1 MRAIIKFKWA
11 IAASILALT
20 VILSLFSPNVTEL
33 ANQKGQAQLPADA
46 VSEKA
51 NAILK
56 QAGED
61 NNLISMVFTLDH
73 ALKKE
78 TEDQLRTMIDKVKKI
93 DGVEDVTSPLTAEKE
108 VKDQLISKD
117 KKTILVPVTITGSDK
132 KAEKIA
138 DDMYKIVPDDL
149 TAYITGASLINQDFA
164 HSSEEGLKKT
174 EVITVCLII
183 GLLLIVFRS
192 VVTPFIPIVV
202 VGFSYLI
209 SQSILGILVYNVDFP
224 ISTFTQTFLVAILFG
239 IGTDYCILLL
249 TRFREELANGHE
261 KKEAALI
268 AYRTGGKTLFISGFA
283 VLIGFSAL
291 GFAKFAIFQSAVGVA
306 VGVGILMII
315 LYTLLPLFMVT
326 LGEKLFWPSK
336 KVLSHS
342 DNKLW
347 AFLGRHSVVRPFL
360 FIVITVIITLPFIL
374 TYDDQISFD
383 STAEISSDYKSIK
396 ALEAIKD
403 GFGEGKAFPI
413 NVVVK
418 GDKELSTADTI
429 PYLGNVSK
437 AIEKV
442 DHVDSVMTI
451 TQPTGEKIKDLYID
465 KQLGLVSD
473 GLDKTGKG
481 IADVQSG
488 LTDIENGMNQMA
500 GQTGSASNSSSGGSL
515 GDAADGLD
523 KINQQLQ
530 LVSKQISQTGN
541 TAQTVQTVQTVQQLT
556 AISGQ
561 LGQIQTGLEQADQQ
575 LSGQQAQAGTLTE
588 SLKKL
593 AAGVKSANDGLT
605 KITDGITAS
614 SDMLEDMSKSSTV
627 RDTGIFIPDQVM
639 KDKDFKKSIDQYS
652 FADGKGV
659 QLSVVLDSNPY
670 SEQAIT
676 TMNQIK
682 KAVANEV
689 DGTPLEDAQIV
700 YGGVTSVNADLKE
713 LSTTDFSRT
722 MVIMII
728 GLFIVLTI
736 LFRSMIMPIYMIAS
750 LLLTYYTSISITELI
765 FVNGLGNAGV
775 SWTVPFFS
783 FVILIALGVDYS
795 IFLLDRFKE
804 EVHLGIEQGVI
815 RSMSKMGSVIITAA
829 IILAGTFAAMMPSGV
844 NTLMQVASVIIIG
857 LLLYGLVIL
866 PLFMPAIIVTF
877 GEGNWW
883 PFRRKKIKE

>member
-1 MRAIIKFKWA
+1 
-11 IAASILALT
+11 
-20 VILSLFSPNVTEL
+20 
-33 ANQKGQAQLPADA
+33 
-46 VSEKA
+46 
-51 NAILK
+51 
-56 QAGED
+56 
-61 NNLISMVFTLDH
+61 
-73 ALKKE
+73 
-78 TEDQLRTMIDKVKKI
+78 
-93 DGVEDVTSPLTAEKE
+93 
-108 VKDQLISKD
+108 
-117 KKTILVPVTITGSDK
+117 
-132 KAEKIA
+132 
-138 DDMYKIVPDDL
+138 
-149 TAYITGASLINQDFA
+149 
-164 HSSEEGLKKT
+164 
-174 EVITVCLII
+174 
-183 GLLLIVFRS
+183 
-192 VVTPFIPIVV
+192 
-202 VGFSYLI
+202 
-209 SQSILGILVYNVDFP
+209 
-224 ISTFTQTFLVAILFG
+224 
-239 IGTDYCILLL
+239 
-249 TRFREELANGHE
+249 ELANGYD
-261 KKEAALI
+261 KKEAVLI

-374 TYDDQISFD
+374 AYDDQISFD
-383 STAEISSDYKSIK
+383 STAEISSDYQSVK

-413 NVVVK
+413 NVIVK
-418 GDKELSTADTI
+418 GDKELTTADTI

-451 TQPTGEKIKDLYID
+451 TQPTGDTIKDLYID
-465 KQLGLVSD
+465 KQLNSVSD
-473 GLDKTGKG
+473 GLDKMAKG
-481 IADVQSG
+481 ITDVQSG
-488 LTDIENGMNQMA
+488 LTDIENGLNQMA
-500 GQTGSASNSSSGGSL
+500 GQTGSASDSSSGGSL
-515 GDAADGLD
+515 GDAADGLG

-541 TAQTVQTVQTVQQLT
+541 TAQTVQQLT

-588 SLKKL
+588 TLKKL
-593 AAGVKSANDGLT
+593 AGGVKSANDGLM
-605 KITDGITAS
+605 KISDGTSAS
-614 SDMLEDMSKSSTV
+614 SDMLENMGKSSSV

-639 KDKDFKKSIDQYS
+639 KDKGFKKSIDQYS

-659 QLSVVLDSNPY
+659 KLSVVLDSNPY

-676 TMNQIK
+676 TINQIK

-713 LSTTDFSRT
+713 LSTADFSRT

-775 SWTVPFFS
+775 SWAVPFFS

-815 RSMSKMGSVIITAA
+815 KSMSKMGSVIITAA

>member
-61 NNLISMVFTLDH
+61 NNSISMVFTLDH

-78 TEDQLRTMIDKVKKI
+78 TEDQLRTMIDKIKKI

-249 TRFREELANGHE
+249 TRFREELANGHD

-383 STAEISSDYKSIK
+383 LTAEISSDYKSIK

-418 GDKELSTADTI
+418 GDKELTTADTI

-541 TAQTVQTVQTVQQLT
+541 TAQTVQQLT

-775 SWTVPFFS
+775 SWAVPFFS

-883 PFRRKKIKE
+883 PFGRKKIKE

>member
-11 IAASILALT
+11 IAAVILALT
-20 VILSLFSPNVTEL
+20 VALSLFSPNLTEL

-46 VSEKA
+46 VSERA

-61 NNLISMVFTLDH
+61 NNSISVVFTLDH

-78 TEDQLRTMIDKVKKI
+78 TEDQLRTMVDKIKKI
-93 DGVEDVTSPLTAEKE
+93 DGVEEVTSPLTAEKE

-117 KKTILVPVTITGSDK
+117 KKTVLIPVTITGSDK

-138 DDMYKIVPDDL
+138 DDIYKIVPDDL

-192 VVTPFIPIVV
+192 VVTPFIPIVI

-249 TRFREELANGHE
+249 TRFREELANGHD

-396 ALEAIKD
+396 ALKAIKD

-418 GDKELSTADTI
+418 GDKDLTTADTI
-429 PYLGNVSK
+429 PYLGNISK

-465 KQLGLVSD
+465 KQLGSVSD
-473 GLDKTGKG
+473 GLDKTVKG

-488 LTDIENGMNQMA
+488 LTDIENGLNQMA

-515 GDAADGLD
+515 GDAADGLG

-530 LVSKQISQTGN
+530 LVGKQISQTGN
-541 TAQTVQTVQTVQQLT
+541 TAQTVQQLT

-561 LGQIQTGLEQADQQ
+561 LGQIQIGLEQANQQ
-575 LSGQQAQAGTLTE
+575 LSGQQAQAGTLVE

-593 AAGVKSANDGLT
+593 AEGVKSANDGLT

-614 SDMLEDMSKSSTV
+614 SDMLEDMSKSSAV

-659 QLSVVLDSNPY
+659 QLSVILDSNPY

-676 TMNQIK
+676 TINQIK

-689 DGTPLEDAQIV
+689 DGTSLEDAQIV
-700 YGGVTSVNADLKE
+700 YGGVTSMNADLKE

-775 SWTVPFFS
+775 SWAVPFFS

-804 EVHLGIEQGVI
+804 EVHMGIEQGVI

-866 PLFMPAIIVTF
+866 PLFIPAIIATF

-883 PFRRKKIKE
+883 PFGRKKTKE

>member
-11 IAASILALT
+11 IAAVILALT
-20 VILSLFSPNVTEL
+20 VALSLFSPNLTEL

-46 VSEKA
+46 VSERA

-61 NNLISMVFTLDH
+61 NNSISVVFTLGH

-78 TEDQLRTMIDKVKKI
+78 TEDQLRTMVDKIKKI
-93 DGVEDVTSPLTAEKE
+93 DGVEEVTSPLTAEKE

-117 KKTILVPVTITGSDK
+117 KKTVLIPVTITGSDK

-138 DDMYKIVPDDL
+138 DDIYKIVPDDL

-192 VVTPFIPIVV
+192 VVTPFIPIVI

-249 TRFREELANGHE
+249 TRFREELANGHD

-360 FIVITVIITLPFIL
+360 FIVITIVITLPFIL

-396 ALEAIKD
+396 ALKAIKD

-418 GDKELSTADTI
+418 GDKDLTTADTI
-429 PYLGNVSK
+429 PYLGNISK

-465 KQLGLVSD
+465 KQLGSVSD
-473 GLDKTGKG
+473 GLDKTVKG

-488 LTDIENGMNQMA
+488 LTDIENGLNQMA

-515 GDAADGLD
+515 GDAADGLG

-530 LVSKQISQTGN
+530 LVGKQISQTGN
-541 TAQTVQTVQTVQQLT
+541 TAQTVQQLT

-561 LGQIQTGLEQADQQ
+561 LGQIQIGLEQANQQ
-575 LSGQQAQAGTLTE
+575 LSGQQAQAGTLVE

-593 AAGVKSANDGLT
+593 AEGVKSANDGLT

-614 SDMLEDMSKSSTV
+614 SDMLEDMSKSSAV

-676 TMNQIK
+676 TINQIK

-689 DGTPLEDAQIV
+689 DGTSLEDVQIV
-700 YGGVTSVNADLKE
+700 YGGVTSMNADLKE

-775 SWTVPFFS
+775 SWAVPFFS

-804 EVHLGIEQGVI
+804 EVHMGIEQGVI

-866 PLFMPAIIVTF
+866 PLFIPAIIATF

-883 PFRRKKIKE
+883 PFGRKKTKE

>member
-11 IAASILALT
+11 IAAFILALT

-61 NNLISMVFTLDH
+61 NNSISMVFTLDH

-78 TEDQLRTMIDKVKKI
+78 TEDQLRTMIDKIKKI

-117 KKTILVPVTITGSDK
+117 KKTILIPVTITGSDK

-149 TAYITGASLINQDFA
+149 TAYMTGASLINQDFA

-209 SQSILGILVYNVDFP
+209 SQSILGILVYNLDFP

-249 TRFREELANGHE
+249 TRFREELANGHD
-261 KKEAALI
+261 KKEAVLI

-383 STAEISSDYKSIK
+383 STAEISSDYKSII

-418 GDKELSTADTI
+418 GDKELTTADTI

-541 TAQTVQTVQTVQQLT
+541 TAQTVQQLT

-561 LGQIQTGLEQADQQ
+561 LGQIQIGLEQADQQ
-575 LSGQQAQAGTLTE
+575 LSGQKAQAGTLTE

-775 SWTVPFFS
+775 SWAVPFFS

-883 PFRRKKIKE
+883 PFGRKKTKE

>member
-11 IAASILALT
+11 IAAVILALT
-20 VILSLFSPNVTEL
+20 VALSLFSPNLTEL

-46 VSEKA
+46 VSERA

-61 NNLISMVFTLDH
+61 NNSISVVFTLDH

-78 TEDQLRTMIDKVKKI
+78 TEDQLRTMVDKIKKI
-93 DGVEDVTSPLTAEKE
+93 DGVEEVTSPLTAEKE

-117 KKTILVPVTITGSDK
+117 KKTVLIPVTITGSDK

-138 DDMYKIVPDDL
+138 DDIYKIVPDDL

-192 VVTPFIPIVV
+192 VVTPFIPIVI

-249 TRFREELANGHE
+249 TRFREELANGHD

-396 ALEAIKD
+396 ALKAIKD

-418 GDKELSTADTI
+418 GDKDLTTADTI
-429 PYLGNVSK
+429 PYLGNISK

-465 KQLGLVSD
+465 KQLGSVSD
-473 GLDKTGKG
+473 GLDKTVKG

-488 LTDIENGMNQMA
+488 LTDIENGLNQMA
-500 GQTGSASNSSSGGSL
+500 GQTSSASNSSSGGSL
-515 GDAADGLD
+515 GDAADGLG

-541 TAQTVQTVQTVQQLT
+541 TAQTVQQLT

-561 LGQIQTGLEQADQQ
+561 LGQIQIGLEQANQQ
-575 LSGQQAQAGTLTE
+575 LSGQQAQVGTLAE

-593 AAGVKSANDGLT
+593 AEGVKSANDGLT
-605 KITDGITAS
+605 KITDGITVS

-676 TMNQIK
+676 TINQIK
-682 KAVANEV
+682 KAAANEV

-700 YGGVTSVNADLKE
+700 YGGVTSMNADLKE

-775 SWTVPFFS
+775 SWAVPFFS

-804 EVHLGIEQGVI
+804 EVHMGIEQGVI

-866 PLFMPAIIVTF
+866 PLFIPAIIATF

-883 PFRRKKIKE
+883 PFGRKKTKE

>member
-11 IAASILALT
+11 IAAVILALT
-20 VILSLFSPNVTEL
+20 VVLGLFSPNLTEL

-46 VSEKA
+46 VSERA

-61 NNLISMVFTLDH
+61 NNSISIVFTLDH

-93 DGVEDVTSPLTAEKE
+93 DGVEEITSPLTADKE

-117 KKTILVPVTITGSDK
+117 KKTVLIPVTITGSDK

-138 DDMYKIVPDDL
+138 DDIYKIVPNDL

-249 TRFREELANGHE
+249 TRFREELANGHD

-383 STAEISSDYKSIK
+383 STAEISSDYKSVK

-418 GDKELSTADTI
+418 GDKDLTTADTI
-429 PYLGNVSK
+429 PYLGNISK

-442 DHVDSVMTI
+442 EHVDSVMTI

-465 KQLGLVSD
+465 KQLGSVSD
-473 GLDKTGKG
+473 GLDKTVKG

-488 LTDIENGMNQMA
+488 LTDIENGLNQMT
-500 GQTGSASNSSSGGSL
+500 GQTVSASNSSAGGSL
-515 GDAADGLD
+515 GDAADGLG

-530 LVSKQISQTGN
+530 LVSKQISQSGN
-541 TAQTVQTVQTVQQLT
+541 TAQTVQQLT

-561 LGQIQTGLEQADQQ
+561 LGQIQSGLEQANQQ

-593 AAGVKSANDGLT
+593 AGGVKSANDGLT
-605 KITDGITAS
+605 KISDGITAS

-652 FADGKGV
+652 FEDGKGV

-670 SEQAIT
+670 SEQAIRT
-676 TMNQIK
+676 INQIK

-765 FVNGLGNAGV
+765 FVNGLGNTGV
-775 SWTVPFFS
+775 SWAVPFFS

-804 EVHLGIEQGVI
+804 EVHLGIAQGVV

-866 PLFMPAIIVTF
+866 PLFIPAIIMTF

-883 PFRRKKIKE
+883 PFGRKKIKE

>member
-11 IAASILALT
+11 IAAVILALT
-20 VILSLFSPNVTEL
+20 VVLSLFYPNLKEL

-46 VSEKA
+46 VSERA

-61 NNLISMVFTLDH
+61 NNSISIVFTLDH

-78 TEDQLRTMIDKVKKI
+78 TEDQLRKMIDKVKKI
-93 DGVEDVTSPLTAEKE
+93 DGVEEVTSPLTAEKE

-117 KKTILVPVTITGSDK
+117 KKTLLIPVTITGSDK

-138 DDMYKIVPDDL
+138 DDIYKIVPDDL

-249 TRFREELANGHE
+249 TRFREELANGHD

-306 VGVGILMII
+306 VGVGILMVI

-383 STAEISSDYKSIK
+383 STAEISSDYKSVK

-418 GDKELSTADTI
+418 GDKDLTTADTI
-429 PYLGNVSK
+429 PYLGNISK

-442 DHVDSVMTI
+442 EHVDSVMTI

-465 KQLGLVSD
+465 KQLGSVSD
-473 GLDKTGKG
+473 GLDKTVKG

-488 LTDIENGMNQMA
+488 LTDIENGLNQMA
-500 GQTGSASNSSSGGSL
+500 GQTGSASNSRSGGSL
-515 GDAADGLD
+515 GDAADGLG

-541 TAQTVQTVQTVQQLT
+541 TAQTVQQLT

-561 LGQIQTGLEQADQQ
+561 LGQIQTGLEQANQQ

-588 SLKKL
+588 SLQQL
-593 AAGVKSANDGLT
+593 AGGVKSANDGLT
-605 KITDGITAS
+605 KISDGITAS

-676 TMNQIK
+676 TINQIK

-700 YGGVTSVNADLKE
+700 YSGVTSVNADLKE

-775 SWTVPFFS
+775 SWAVPFFS

-804 EVHLGIEQGVI
+804 EVHLGIAQGVV

-866 PLFMPAIIVTF
+866 PLFIPAIIMTF

-883 PFRRKKIKE
+883 PFGRKKIKE

>member
-61 NNLISMVFTLDH
+61 NNSISMVFTLDH

-78 TEDQLRTMIDKVKKI
+78 TEDQLRTMIDKIKKI

-138 DDMYKIVPDDL
+138 DDMYKIVPDNL

-418 GDKELSTADTI
+418 GDKELTTADTI

-515 GDAADGLD
+515 GDAADGLG

-530 LVSKQISQTGN
+530 LVSKQITQTGN
-541 TAQTVQTVQTVQQLT
+541 TAQTVQQLT

-593 AAGVKSANDGLT
+593 AEGVKSANDGLT
-605 KITDGITAS
+605 KISDGMSAS
-614 SDMLEDMSKSSTV
+614 SDMLENMSKSSSV

-639 KDKDFKKSIDQYS
+639 KDKGFKKSIDQYS

-659 QLSVVLDSNPY
+659 KLSVVLDSNPY

-676 TMNQIK
+676 TINQIK

-775 SWTVPFFS
+775 SWAVPFFS

-883 PFRRKKIKE
+883 PFGRKKIKE

>member
-11 IAASILALT
+11 IAAVILALT
-20 VILSLFSPNVTEL
+20 VVLSLFSPNLTEL

-46 VSEKA
+46 VSERA

-61 NNLISMVFTLDH
+61 NNSISVVFTLDH

-78 TEDQLRTMIDKVKKI
+78 TEDQLRTMVDKIKKI
-93 DGVEDVTSPLTAEKE
+93 DGVEEVTSPLTAEKE

-117 KKTILVPVTITGSDK
+117 KKTVLIPVTITGSDK

-138 DDMYKIVPDDL
+138 DDIYKIVPDDL

-192 VVTPFIPIVV
+192 VVTPFIPIVI

-249 TRFREELANGHE
+249 TRFREELANGHD

-396 ALEAIKD
+396 ALKAIKD

-418 GDKELSTADTI
+418 GDKDLTTADTI
-429 PYLGNVSK
+429 PYLGNISK

-465 KQLGLVSD
+465 KQLGSVSD
-473 GLDKTGKG
+473 GLDKTVKG

-488 LTDIENGMNQMA
+488 LTDIENGLNQMA

-515 GDAADGLD
+515 GDAADGLG

-530 LVSKQISQTGN
+530 LVGKQISQTGN
-541 TAQTVQTVQTVQQLT
+541 TAQTVQQLT

-561 LGQIQTGLEQADQQ
+561 LGQIQIGLEQANQQ
-575 LSGQQAQAGTLTE
+575 LSGQQAQAGTLAE

-593 AAGVKSANDGLT
+593 AEGVKSANDGLT

-614 SDMLEDMSKSSTV
+614 SDMLEDMSKSSAV

-676 TMNQIK
+676 TINQIK

-700 YGGVTSVNADLKE
+700 YGGVTSMNADLKE

-775 SWTVPFFS
+775 SWAVPFFS

-804 EVHLGIEQGVI
+804 EVHMGIEQGVI

-866 PLFMPAIIVTF
+866 PLFIPAIIATF

-883 PFRRKKIKE
+883 PFGRKKTKE

>member
-11 IAASILALT
+11 IAAVILALT
-20 VILSLFSPNVTEL
+20 VVLSLFSPNLTEL

-46 VSEKA
+46 VSERA

-61 NNLISMVFTLDH
+61 NNSLSIVFTLDH

-93 DGVEDVTSPLTAEKE
+93 DGVEEVTSPLTAEKE

-117 KKTILVPVTITGSDK
+117 KKTFLIPVTITGSDK

-138 DDMYKIVPDDL
+138 NDIYKIVPKNL

-192 VVTPFIPIVV
+192 IVTPFIPIVV

-249 TRFREELANGHE
+249 TRFREELANGHD

-283 VLIGFSAL
+283 VLVGFSAL

-360 FIVITVIITLPFIL
+360 FIAITVMISLPFIL

-383 STAEISSDYKSIK
+383 STAEISSDYKSVK

-418 GDKELSTADTI
+418 GDKDLTTADTI
-429 PYLGNVSK
+429 PYLGNISK

-442 DHVDSVMTI
+442 EHVDSVLTI

-465 KQLGLVSD
+465 KQLGSVSD
-473 GLDKTGKG
+473 GLDKTVKG

-488 LTDIENGMNQMA
+488 LTDIENGLNQMA
-500 GQTGSASNSSSGGSL
+500 GQTGSDSNSSSGGSL
-515 GDAADGLD
+515 GDAADGLG

-541 TAQTVQTVQTVQQLT
+541 TAQTVQQLT

-561 LGQIQTGLEQADQQ
+561 LGQIQTGLEQANQQ

-593 AAGVKSANDGLT
+593 AGGVKSANDGLT
-605 KITDGITAS
+605 KISDGMTAT
-614 SDMLEDMSKSSTV
+614 SDMLEDMSQSSTV

-652 FADGKGV
+652 FEDGKGV

-676 TMNQIK
+676 TINQIK

-689 DGTPLEDAQIV
+689 DGTPLEDAQVV

-775 SWTVPFFS
+775 SWAVPFFS

-804 EVHLGIEQGVI
+804 EVHLGIHQGVI

-866 PLFMPAIIVTF
+866 PLLMPAIIVTF

-883 PFRRKKIKE
+883 PFGRKKNIE

>member
-11 IAASILALT
+11 IAAVILALT
-20 VILSLFSPNVTEL
+20 VVLGLFSPNLTEL

-46 VSEKA
+46 VSERA

-61 NNLISMVFTLDH
+61 NNSISIVFTLDH

-93 DGVEDVTSPLTAEKE
+93 DGVEEVTSPLTAEKE

-117 KKTILVPVTITGSDK
+117 KKTLLIPVTITGSDK

-138 DDMYKIVPDDL
+138 DDIYKIVPNDL

-249 TRFREELANGHE
+249 TRFREELANGHD

-383 STAEISSDYKSIK
+383 STAEISSDYKSVK

-418 GDKELSTADTI
+418 GDKDLTTADTI
-429 PYLGNVSK
+429 PYLGNISK

-442 DHVDSVMTI
+442 EHVDSVMTI

-465 KQLGLVSD
+465 KQLGSVSD
-473 GLDKTGKG
+473 GLDKTVKG

-488 LTDIENGMNQMA
+488 LTDIENGLNQMA
-500 GQTGSASNSSSGGSL
+500 GQTVSTSNSSSGGSL
-515 GDAADGLD
+515 GDAADGLG

-530 LVSKQISQTGN
+530 LVSKQISQSGN
-541 TAQTVQTVQTVQQLT
+541 TAQTVQQLT

-561 LGQIQTGLEQADQQ
+561 LGQIQSGLEQANQQ

-593 AAGVKSANDGLT
+593 AGGVKSANDGLT
-605 KITDGITAS
+605 KISDGITAS

-639 KDKDFKKSIDQYS
+639 KNKDFKKSIDQYS
-652 FADGKGV
+652 FEDGKGV

-676 TMNQIK
+676 TINQIK

-728 GLFIVLTI
+728 GLFIVLKI

-775 SWTVPFFS
+775 SWAVPFFS

-804 EVHLGIEQGVI
+804 EVHLGIAQGVV

-866 PLFMPAIIVTF
+866 PLFIPAIIMTF

-883 PFRRKKIKE
+883 PFGRKKIKE

>member
-11 IAASILALT
+11 IAAIVLALT
-20 VILSLFSPNVTEL
+20 VILSLFSPNLTEL

-46 VSEKA
+46 VSERA

-61 NNLISMVFTLDH
+61 NNSISVVFTLDN
-73 ALKKE
+73 AIKKE
-78 TEDQLRTMIDKVKKI
+78 TENQLRIMIDKIKKI
-93 DGVEDVTSPLTAEKE
+93 DGVEEVTSPLSAEKE
-108 VKDQLISKD
+108 VKDQFMSKD
-117 KKTILVPVTITGSDK
+117 KKTVLMPITITGSDK

-138 DDMYKIVPDDL
+138 DEIYQIVPDDL

-249 TRFREELANGHE
+249 TRFREELANGHD

-347 AFLGRHSVVRPFL
+347 AFLGRHSVARPFL

-418 GDKELSTADTI
+418 GDKDLTTADTI
-429 PYLGNVSK
+429 PYLGNISK

-465 KQLGLVSD
+465 NQVGSVSD
-473 GLDKTGKG
+473 GLDKTVKG

-488 LTDIENGMNQMA
+488 LTDIENGLNQMA
-500 GQTGSASNSSSGGSL
+500 GQTGSASNGGSGGSL
-515 GDAADGLD
+515 GDAAEGLG

-541 TAQTVQTVQTVQQLT
+541 TAQTVQQLT

-561 LGQIQTGLEQADQQ
+561 LGQIQTGLEQANQQ

-593 AAGVKSANDGLT
+593 SEGVRSANQGLT
-605 KITDGITAS
+605 KVSDGITAS
-614 SDMLEDMSKSSTV
+614 SDMLEDMSKSPTV
-627 RDTGIFIPDQVM
+627 RDTGIFIPGQVM

-670 SEQAIT
+670 SEQAIAT
-676 TMNQIK
+676 INQIK

-700 YGGVTSVNADLKE
+700 YGGVTSMNADLKE

-775 SWTVPFFS
+775 SWAVPFFS

-804 EVHLGIEQGVI
+804 EVHLGIEQGVV

-866 PLFMPAIIVTF
+866 PLFIPAIIATF

-883 PFRRKKIKE
+883 PFGRKKGKE

>member
-11 IAASILALT
+11 IAAVILALT
-20 VILSLFSPNVTEL
+20 VVLSLFSPNLTEL

-46 VSEKA
+46 VSERA

-61 NNLISMVFTLDH
+61 NNSISVVFTLGH

-78 TEDQLRTMIDKVKKI
+78 TEDQLRTMVDKIKKI
-93 DGVEDVTSPLTAEKE
+93 DGVEEVTSPLTAEKE

-117 KKTILVPVTITGSDK
+117 KKTVLIPVTITGSDK

-138 DDMYKIVPDDL
+138 DDIYKIVPDDL

-192 VVTPFIPIVV
+192 VVTPFIPIVI

-249 TRFREELANGHE
+249 TRFREELANGHD

-360 FIVITVIITLPFIL
+360 FIVITIIITLPFIL

-396 ALEAIKD
+396 ALKAIKD

-418 GDKELSTADTI
+418 GDKDLTTADTI
-429 PYLGNVSK
+429 PYLGNISK

-465 KQLGLVSD
+465 KQLGSVSD
-473 GLDKTGKG
+473 GLDKTVKG

-488 LTDIENGMNQMA
+488 LTDIENGLNQMA

-515 GDAADGLD
+515 GDAADGLG

-530 LVSKQISQTGN
+530 LVGKQISQTGN
-541 TAQTVQTVQTVQQLT
+541 TAQTVQQLT

-561 LGQIQTGLEQADQQ
+561 LGQIQIGLEQANQQ
-575 LSGQQAQAGTLTE
+575 LSGQQAQAGTLAE

-593 AAGVKSANDGLT
+593 AEGVKSANDGLT

-614 SDMLEDMSKSSTV
+614 SDMLEDMSKSSAV

-676 TMNQIK
+676 TINQIK

-700 YGGVTSVNADLKE
+700 YGGVTSMNADLKE

-775 SWTVPFFS
+775 SWAVPFFS

-804 EVHLGIEQGVI
+804 EVHMGIEQGVI

-866 PLFMPAIIVTF
+866 PLFIPAIIATF

-883 PFRRKKIKE
+883 PFGRKKTKE

>member
-11 IAASILALT
+11 IAAVILALT
-20 VILSLFSPNVTEL
+20 VVLSLFSPNLTEL

-46 VSEKA
+46 VSERA

-61 NNLISMVFTLDH
+61 SNSISVVFTLDH
-73 ALKKE
+73 ALKKD
-78 TEDQLRTMIDKVKKI
+78 TEDQLRTMIDKIKKI
-93 DGVEDVTSPLTAEKE
+93 DGVEEVTSPLTADKE

-117 KKTILVPVTITGSDK
+117 KKTVLIPVTITGSDK

-138 DDMYKIVPDDL
+138 DDIYKIVPDDL

-209 SQSILGILVYNVDFP
+209 SQSILGILVHNVDFP

-249 TRFREELANGHE
+249 TRFREELANGHD

-383 STAEISSDYKSIK
+383 STAEISSDYKSVK

-418 GDKELSTADTI
+418 GDKDLTTADTI
-429 PYLGNVSK
+429 PYLGNISK
-437 AIEKV
+437 AIKKV

-465 KQLGLVSD
+465 KQLGSVSD
-473 GLDKTGKG
+473 GLDKTAKG

-488 LTDIENGMNQMA
+488 LTDIENGLNQMA

-515 GDAADGLD
+515 GDAAEGLG

-530 LVSKQISQTGN
+530 LVSKQMSQTGN
-541 TAQTVQTVQTVQQLT
+541 TAQTVQQLT

-561 LGQIQTGLEQADQQ
+561 LGQIQTGLEQANQQ
-575 LSGQQAQAGTLTE
+575 LTGQQAQAGTLTE

-593 AAGVKSANDGLT
+593 ADGVKSANDGLT
-605 KITDGITAS
+605 KISDGISAS

-659 QLSVVLDSNPY
+659 ELSVVLDSNPY

-676 TMNQIK
+676 TINQIK

-689 DGTPLEDAQIV
+689 EGTPLEDSQIV
-700 YGGVTSVNADLKE
+700 YGGVTSMNADLKE

-736 LFRSMIMPIYMIAS
+736 LFRSMIMPVYMIAS
-750 LLLTYYTSISITELI
+750 LLLTYYTSLSITELI
-765 FVNGLGNAGV
+765 FVNGLGNAGI
-775 SWTVPFFS
+775 SWAVPFFS

-804 EVHLGIEQGVI
+804 EVHMGIEQGVV

-866 PLFMPAIIVTF
+866 PLFIPAIIVTF

-883 PFRRKKIKE
+883 PFGRKKIKE

>member
-11 IAASILALT
+11 IAAIVLALT
-20 VILSLFSPNVTEL
+20 VVLSLFSPNLTEL

-46 VSEKA
+46 VSERA

-61 NNLISMVFTLDH
+61 NNSISLVFTLDN
-73 ALKKE
+73 AIKKE
-78 TEDQLRTMIDKVKKI
+78 TENQLRIMIDKIKKI
-93 DGVEDVTSPLTAEKE
+93 DGVEEVTSPLSAEKE
-108 VKDQLISKD
+108 VKDQLMSKD
-117 KKTILVPVTITGSDK
+117 KKTVLMPVTITGSDK

-138 DDMYKIVPDDL
+138 DEIYQIVPDDL

-249 TRFREELANGHE
+249 TRFREELANGHD

-347 AFLGRHSVVRPFL
+347 AFLGRHSVARPFL
-360 FIVITVIITLPFIL
+360 FIVITVVITLPFIL

-383 STAEISSDYKSIK
+383 STAEISNDYKSIK

-418 GDKELSTADTI
+418 GDKDLTTADTI
-429 PYLGNVSK
+429 PYLGNISK

-465 KQLGLVSD
+465 NQLGSVSD
-473 GLDKTGKG
+473 GLNKTVKG

-488 LTDIENGMNQMA
+488 LTDIENGLNQMA
-500 GQTGSASNSSSGGSL
+500 GQTGSASNGGSGGSL
-515 GDAADGLD
+515 GDAADGLG

-541 TAQTVQTVQTVQQLT
+541 TAQTVQQLT

-561 LGQIQTGLEQADQQ
+561 LGQIQTGLEQANQQ

-593 AAGVKSANDGLT
+593 SEGVRSANQGL
-605 KITDGITAS
+605 KKVSDGITAS
-614 SDMLEDMSKSSTV
+614 SDMLEDMSKSPTV

-676 TMNQIK
+676 TINQIK

-700 YGGVTSVNADLKE
+700 YGGVTSMNADLKE

-765 FVNGLGNAGV
+765 FVNCLGNAGV
-775 SWTVPFFS
+775 SWAVPFFS

-804 EVHLGIEQGVI
+804 EVHLGIEQGVV

-866 PLFMPAIIVTF
+866 PLFIPAIIATF

-883 PFRRKKIKE
+883 PFGRKKGKE

>member
-11 IAASILALT
+11 IATVILALT
-20 VILSLFSPNVTEL
+20 VVLSLFSPNLTEL

-46 VSEKA
+46 VSERA

-61 NNLISMVFTLDH
+61 NNSISVVFTLDH

-78 TEDQLRTMIDKVKKI
+78 TEDQLRTMVDKIKKI
-93 DGVEDVTSPLTAEKE
+93 DGVEEVTSPLTAEKE

-117 KKTILVPVTITGSDK
+117 KKTVLIPVTITGSDK

-138 DDMYKIVPDDL
+138 DDIYKIVPDDL

-192 VVTPFIPIVV
+192 VVTPFIPIVI

-249 TRFREELANGHE
+249 TRFREELANGHD

-396 ALEAIKD
+396 ALKAIKD

-418 GDKELSTADTI
+418 GDKDLTTADTI
-429 PYLGNVSK
+429 PYLGNISK

-465 KQLGLVSD
+465 KQLGSVSD
-473 GLDKTGKG
+473 GLDKTVKG

-488 LTDIENGMNQMA
+488 LTDIENGLNQMA

-515 GDAADGLD
+515 GDAADGLG

-530 LVSKQISQTGN
+530 LVGKQISQTGN
-541 TAQTVQTVQTVQQLT
+541 TAQTVQQLT

-561 LGQIQTGLEQADQQ
+561 LGQIQIGLEQANQQ
-575 LSGQQAQAGTLTE
+575 LSGQQAQAGTLAE

-593 AAGVKSANDGLT
+593 AEGVKSANDGLT

-614 SDMLEDMSKSSTV
+614 SDMLEDMSKSSAV

-676 TMNQIK
+676 TINQIK

-689 DGTPLEDAQIV
+689 DGTSLEDAQIV
-700 YGGVTSVNADLKE
+700 YGGVTSMNADLKE

-775 SWTVPFFS
+775 SWAVPFFS

-804 EVHLGIEQGVI
+804 EVHMGIEQGVI

-866 PLFMPAIIVTF
+866 PLFIPAIIATF

-883 PFRRKKIKE
+883 PFGRKKTKE

>member
-11 IAASILALT
+11 IAAIILALT
-20 VILSLFSPNVTEL
+20 VVLSLFSPNLTEL

-46 VSEKA
+46 VSERA

-61 NNLISMVFTLDH
+61 NNSISVVFTLER

-78 TEDQLRTMIDKVKKI
+78 TEDQLRTMVDKIKKI
-93 DGVEDVTSPLTAEKE
+93 DGVEEVTSPLTAEKE

-117 KKTILVPVTITGSDK
+117 KKTVLIPVTITGSDK

-138 DDMYKIVPDDL
+138 DDIYKIVPDDL

-192 VVTPFIPIVV
+192 VVTPFIPIMI

-249 TRFREELANGHE
+249 TRFREELANGHD

-383 STAEISSDYKSIK
+383 STAEISSDYQSIK

-418 GDKELSTADTI
+418 GDKDLTTADTI
-429 PYLGNVSK
+429 PYLGNISK

-465 KQLGLVSD
+465 KQLGSVSD
-473 GLDKTGKG
+473 GLDKTVKG

-488 LTDIENGMNQMA
+488 LTDIENGLNQMA

-515 GDAADGLD
+515 GDAADGLG

-541 TAQTVQTVQTVQQLT
+541 TAQTVQQLT

-561 LGQIQTGLEQADQQ
+561 LGQIQIGLEQANQQ
-575 LSGQQAQAGTLTE
+575 LLGQQAQAGTLAE

-593 AAGVKSANDGLT
+593 AEGVKSANDGLT

-614 SDMLEDMSKSSTV
+614 SDMLEDMSKSSAV

-676 TMNQIK
+676 TINQIK
-682 KAVANEV
+682 KAAANEV

-700 YGGVTSVNADLKE
+700 YGGVTSMNADLKE

-775 SWTVPFFS
+775 SWAVPFFS

-804 EVHLGIEQGVI
+804 EVHMGIEQGVI

-866 PLFMPAIIVTF
+866 PLFIPAVIATF

-883 PFRRKKIKE
+883 PFGRKKTKE

>member
-11 IAASILALT
+11 IAAVILVLT
-20 VILSLFSPNVTEL
+20 VVLSLFSPNLTEL

-46 VSEKA
+46 VSERA

-61 NNLISMVFTLDH
+61 NNSISIVFTLDH
-73 ALKKE
+73 ALKEE

-93 DGVEDVTSPLTAEKE
+93 DGVEEVTSPLTAEKE

-117 KKTILVPVTITGSDK
+117 KKTVLIPVTITGSDK

-138 DDMYKIVPDDL
+138 DDIYTIVPDDV

-249 TRFREELANGHE
+249 TRFREELANGHD

-347 AFLGRHSVVRPFL
+347 AFLGRYSVVRPFL

-383 STAEISSDYKSIK
+383 STAEISSDYKSVK

-418 GDKELSTADTI
+418 GDKDLTTADTI
-429 PYLGNVSK
+429 PYLGNISK

-442 DHVDSVMTI
+442 EHVDSVMTI

-465 KQLGLVSD
+465 KQLGTVSD
-473 GLDKTGKG
+473 GLDKTVKG
-481 IADVQSG
+481 ITDVQSG
-488 LTDIENGMNQMA
+488 LTDIENGLNQMA
-500 GQTGSASNSSSGGSL
+500 GQTGSASNSRSGGSL
-515 GDAADGLD
+515 GDAADGLG

-541 TAQTVQTVQTVQQLT
+541 TAQTVQQLT

-561 LGQIQTGLEQADQQ
+561 LGQIQTGLEQANQQ
-575 LSGQQAQAGTLTE
+575 LSGQQAEAGTLTE

-593 AAGVKSANDGLT
+593 AGGVKSANDGLT
-605 KITDGITAS
+605 KISDGITAS

-627 RDTGIFIPDQVM
+627 RNTGIFIPDQVM

-670 SEQAIT
+670 SEQAIAT
-676 TMNQIK
+676 INQIK

-775 SWTVPFFS
+775 SWAVPFFS

-804 EVHLGIEQGVI
+804 EVHLGIAQGVV

-866 PLFMPAIIVTF
+866 PLFIPAIIMTF

-883 PFRRKKIKE
+883 PFGRKKIIE

>member
-11 IAASILALT
+11 IAAVILALT
-20 VILSLFSPNVTEL
+20 VVLSLFSPNLTEL
-33 ANQKGQAQLPADA
+33 ANQKGQAQLPDDA
-46 VSEKA
+46 VSERA
-51 NAILK
+51 NTILK

-61 NNLISMVFTLDH
+61 NNSISVVFTLDH

-78 TEDQLRTMIDKVKKI
+78 TEDQLRTMVDKIKKI
-93 DGVEDVTSPLTAEKE
+93 NGVEEVTSPLTAEKE

-117 KKTILVPVTITGSDK
+117 KKTVLIPVTITGSDK

-138 DDMYKIVPDDL
+138 DDIYKIVPDDL

-192 VVTPFIPIVV
+192 VVTPFIPIVI

-249 TRFREELANGHE
+249 TRFREELANGHD

-383 STAEISSDYKSIK
+383 STAEISSDYQSIK

-418 GDKELSTADTI
+418 GDKDLTTADTI
-429 PYLGNVSK
+429 PYLGNISK

-465 KQLGLVSD
+465 KQLGSVSD
-473 GLDKTGKG
+473 GLDKTVKG

-488 LTDIENGMNQMA
+488 LTDIENGLNQMA

-515 GDAADGLD
+515 GDAADGLG

-541 TAQTVQTVQTVQQLT
+541 TAQTVQQLT

-561 LGQIQTGLEQADQQ
+561 LGQIQIGLEQANQQ
-575 LSGQQAQAGTLTE
+575 LSGQQAQAGTLAE

-593 AAGVKSANDGLT
+593 AEGVKSANDGLT

-614 SDMLEDMSKSSTV
+614 SDMLEDMSKSSAV

-676 TMNQIK
+676 TINQIK
-682 KAVANEV
+682 KAAANEV

-700 YGGVTSVNADLKE
+700 YGGVTSMNADLKE

-775 SWTVPFFS
+775 SWAVPFFS

-804 EVHLGIEQGVI
+804 EVHMGIEQGVI

-866 PLFMPAIIVTF
+866 PLFIPAIIATF

-883 PFRRKKIKE
+883 PFGRRKTKE

>member
-11 IAASILALT
+11 IAAFILALT

-61 NNLISMVFTLDH
+61 NNSISMVFTLDH

-138 DDMYKIVPDDL
+138 NDMYKIVPDDL

-249 TRFREELANGHE
+249 TRFREELANGHD

-418 GDKELSTADTI
+418 EDKELTTADTI

-481 IADVQSG
+481 IADVQRG

-541 TAQTVQTVQTVQQLT
+541 TAQTVQQLT

-575 LSGQQAQAGTLTE
+575 FSGQKAQAGTLTE

-593 AAGVKSANDGLT
+593 AEGVKSANDGLT

-775 SWTVPFFS
+775 SWAVPFFS

-883 PFRRKKIKE
+883 PFGRKKIKE

>member
-11 IAASILALT
+11 IAAVILALT
-20 VILSLFSPNVTEL
+20 VVLSLFSPNLTEL
-33 ANQKGQAQLPADA
+33 ANQKGQAQLPDDA
-46 VSEKA
+46 VSERA
-51 NAILK
+51 NTILK

-61 NNLISMVFTLDH
+61 NNSISVVFTLDH

-78 TEDQLRTMIDKVKKI
+78 TEDQLRTMVDKIKKI
-93 DGVEDVTSPLTAEKE
+93 DGVEEVTSPLTAEKE

-117 KKTILVPVTITGSDK
+117 KKTVLIPVTITGSDK

-138 DDMYKIVPDDL
+138 DDIYKIVPNDL

-192 VVTPFIPIVV
+192 VVTPFIPIVI

-249 TRFREELANGHE
+249 TRFREELANGHD

-360 FIVITVIITLPFIL
+360 FIVITVVITLPFIL

-396 ALEAIKD
+396 ALKAIKD

-418 GDKELSTADTI
+418 GDKDLTTADTI
-429 PYLGNVSK
+429 PYLGNISK

-465 KQLGLVSD
+465 KQLGSVSD
-473 GLDKTGKG
+473 GLDKTVKG
-481 IADVQSG
+481 VADVQSG
-488 LTDIENGMNQMA
+488 LTDIENGLNQMA

-515 GDAADGLD
+515 GDAADGLG

-541 TAQTVQTVQTVQQLT
+541 TAQTVQQLT

-561 LGQIQTGLEQADQQ
+561 LGQIQIGLEQANQQ
-575 LSGQQAQAGTLTE
+575 LSGQQAQAGTLAE

-593 AAGVKSANDGLT
+593 AEGVKSANDGLT

-676 TMNQIK
+676 TINQIK

-700 YGGVTSVNADLKE
+700 YGGVTSMNADLKE

-775 SWTVPFFS
+775 SWAVPFFS

-804 EVHLGIEQGVI
+804 EVHMGIEQGVI

-866 PLFMPAIIVTF
+866 PLFIPAIIATF

-883 PFRRKKIKE
+883 PFGRKKTKE

>member
-11 IAASILALT
+11 IAAVILALT
-20 VILSLFSPNVTEL
+20 VVLSLFSPNLTEL
-33 ANQKGQAQLPADA
+33 ANQKGQAQLPDDA
-46 VSEKA
+46 VSERA
-51 NAILK
+51 NTILK

-61 NNLISMVFTLDH
+61 NNSISVVFTLDH

-78 TEDQLRTMIDKVKKI
+78 TEDQLRTMVDKIKKI
-93 DGVEDVTSPLTAEKE
+93 DGVEEVTSPLTAEKE

-117 KKTILVPVTITGSDK
+117 KKTVLIPVTITGSDK

-138 DDMYKIVPDDL
+138 DDIYKIVPDDL

-192 VVTPFIPIVV
+192 VVTPFIPIVI

-249 TRFREELANGHE
+249 TRFREELANGHD

-360 FIVITVIITLPFIL
+360 FIVITVVITLPFIL

-396 ALEAIKD
+396 ALKAIKD

-418 GDKELSTADTI
+418 GDKDLTTADTI
-429 PYLGNVSK
+429 PYLGNISK

-465 KQLGLVSD
+465 KQLGSVSD
-473 GLDKTGKG
+473 GLDKTVKG
-481 IADVQSG
+481 IADVQRG
-488 LTDIENGMNQMA
+488 LTDIENGLNQMA

-515 GDAADGLD
+515 GDAADGLG

-541 TAQTVQTVQTVQQLT
+541 TAQTVQQLT

-561 LGQIQTGLEQADQQ
+561 LGQIQIGLEQANQQ
-575 LSGQQAQAGTLTE
+575 LSGQQAQAGTLVE

-593 AAGVKSANDGLT
+593 AVGVKSANDGLT

-614 SDMLEDMSKSSTV
+614 SDMLEDMSKSSAV
-627 RDTGIFIPDQVM
+627 RDTGVFIPDQVM

-659 QLSVVLDSNPY
+659 QLSVILDSNPY

-676 TMNQIK
+676 TINQIK
-682 KAVANEV
+682 KAAANEV
-689 DGTPLEDAQIV
+689 DGTSLEDAQIV
-700 YGGVTSVNADLKE
+700 YGGVTSMNADLKE

-775 SWTVPFFS
+775 SWAVPFFS

-804 EVHLGIEQGVI
+804 EVHMGIEQGVI

-866 PLFMPAIIVTF
+866 PLFIPAIIATF

-883 PFRRKKIKE
+883 PFGRKKTKE

>member
-11 IAASILALT
+11 IAAVILALT
-20 VILSLFSPNVTEL
+20 VVLSLFSPNLTEL

-46 VSEKA
+46 VSERA

-61 NNLISMVFTLDH
+61 NNSISVVFILDH

-78 TEDQLRTMIDKVKKI
+78 TEDQLRTMVDKTKKI
-93 DGVEDVTSPLTAEKE
+93 DGVEEVTSPLTAEKE

-117 KKTILVPVTITGSDK
+117 KKTVLIPVTITGSDK

-138 DDMYKIVPDDL
+138 DDIYKIVPDDL

-192 VVTPFIPIVV
+192 VVTPFIPIVI

-249 TRFREELANGHE
+249 TRFREELANGYD

-360 FIVITVIITLPFIL
+360 FIVITIIITLPFIL

-396 ALEAIKD
+396 ALKAIKD

-418 GDKELSTADTI
+418 GDKDLTTADTI
-429 PYLGNVSK
+429 PYLGNISK

-465 KQLGLVSD
+465 KQLGSVSD
-473 GLDKTGKG
+473 GLDKTVKG

-488 LTDIENGMNQMA
+488 LTDIENGLNQMA

-515 GDAADGLD
+515 GDAADGLG

-530 LVSKQISQTGN
+530 LVGKQISQTGN
-541 TAQTVQTVQTVQQLT
+541 TAQTVQQLT

-561 LGQIQTGLEQADQQ
+561 LGQIQIGLEQANQQ
-575 LSGQQAQAGTLTE
+575 LSGQQAQAGTLVE

-593 AAGVKSANDGLT
+593 AEGVKSANDGLT

-614 SDMLEDMSKSSTV
+614 SDMLEDMSKSSAV

-676 TMNQIK
+676 TINQIK

-700 YGGVTSVNADLKE
+700 YGGVTSMNADLKE

-775 SWTVPFFS
+775 SWAVPFFS

-804 EVHLGIEQGVI
+804 EVHMGIEQGVI

-866 PLFMPAIIVTF
+866 PLFIPAIIATF

-883 PFRRKKIKE
+883 PFGRKKIKE

>member
-11 IAASILALT
+11 IAAVILALT
-20 VILSLFSPNVTEL
+20 VVLGLFSPNLTEL

-46 VSEKA
+46 VSERA

-61 NNLISMVFTLDH
+61 NNSISIVFTLDH

-93 DGVEDVTSPLTAEKE
+93 DGVEEITSPLTADKE

-117 KKTILVPVTITGSDK
+117 KKTVLIPVTITGSDK

-138 DDMYKIVPDDL
+138 DDIYKIVPNDL

-249 TRFREELANGHE
+249 TRFREELANGHD

-383 STAEISSDYKSIK
+383 STAEISSDYKSVK

-418 GDKELSTADTI
+418 GDKDLTTADTI
-429 PYLGNVSK
+429 PYLGNISK

-442 DHVDSVMTI
+442 EHVDSVMTI

-465 KQLGLVSD
+465 KQLGSVSD
-473 GLDKTGKG
+473 GLDKTVKG

-488 LTDIENGMNQMA
+488 LTDIENGLNQMT
-500 GQTGSASNSSSGGSL
+500 GQTVSASNSSAGGSL
-515 GDAADGLD
+515 GDAADGLG

-530 LVSKQISQTGN
+530 LVSKQISQSGN
-541 TAQTVQTVQTVQQLT
+541 TAQTVQQLT

-561 LGQIQTGLEQADQQ
+561 LGQIQTGLEQANQQ

-593 AAGVKSANDGLT
+593 AGGVKSANDGLT
-605 KITDGITAS
+605 KISDGITAS

-652 FADGKGV
+652 FEDGKGV

-676 TMNQIK
+676 TINQIK

-775 SWTVPFFS
+775 SWAVPFFS

-804 EVHLGIEQGVI
+804 EVHLGIAQGVV

-866 PLFMPAIIVTF
+866 PLFIPAIIMTF

-883 PFRRKKIKE
+883 PFGRKKIKE

>member
-11 IAASILALT
+11 IAAVILALT

-61 NNLISMVFTLDH
+61 NNSISMVLTLDH
-73 ALKKE
+73 ALKKD
-78 TEDQLRTMIDKVKKI
+78 TEDQLRTMIDKIKKI
-93 DGVEDVTSPLTAEKE
+93 DGVEGVTSPLTAEKE

-117 KKTILVPVTITGSDK
+117 KKTVLVPVTITGSDK

-138 DDMYKIVPDDL
+138 DDMYKVVPDDV

-249 TRFREELANGHE
+249 TRFREELANGYD

-374 TYDDQISFD
+374 AYDDQISFD
-383 STAEISSDYKSIK
+383 STAEISSDYQSVK

-413 NVVVK
+413 NVIVK
-418 GDKELSTADTI
+418 GDKELTTADTI

-451 TQPTGEKIKDLYID
+451 TQPTGDTIKDLYID
-465 KQLGLVSD
+465 KQLNSVSD
-473 GLDKTGKG
+473 GLDKTAKG
-481 IADVQSG
+481 ITDVQSG
-488 LTDIENGMNQMA
+488 LTDIENGLNQMA
-500 GQTGSASNSSSGGSL
+500 GQTSSASDSSSGGSL
-515 GDAADGLD
+515 GDAADGLG

-541 TAQTVQTVQTVQQLT
+541 TAQTVQQLT

-593 AAGVKSANDGLT
+593 AGGVKSANDGLT
-605 KITDGITAS
+605 KISDGMSAS
-614 SDMLEDMSKSSTV
+614 SDMLENMGKSSSV

-639 KDKDFKKSIDQYS
+639 KDKGFKKSIDQYS

-659 QLSVVLDSNPY
+659 KLSVVLDSNPY

-676 TMNQIK
+676 TINQIK

-713 LSTTDFSRT
+713 LSTADFSRT

-775 SWTVPFFS
+775 SWAVPFFS

-815 RSMSKMGSVIITAA
+815 KSMSKMGSVIITAA

>member
-11 IAASILALT
+11 IAAVILALT

-61 NNLISMVFTLDH
+61 NNSISMVLTLDH
-73 ALKKE
+73 ALKKD
-78 TEDQLRTMIDKVKKI
+78 TEDQLRTMIDKIKKI
-93 DGVEDVTSPLTAEKE
+93 GGVEGVTSPLTAEKE

-117 KKTILVPVTITGSDK
+117 KKTVLVPVTITGSDK

-138 DDMYKIVPDDL
+138 DDMYKVVPDDV

-249 TRFREELANGHE
+249 TRFREELANGYD

-374 TYDDQISFD
+374 AYDDQISFD
-383 STAEISSDYKSIK
+383 STAEISSDYQSVK

-413 NVVVK
+413 NVIVK
-418 GDKELSTADTI
+418 GDKELTTADTI

-451 TQPTGEKIKDLYID
+451 TQPTGDTIKDLYID
-465 KQLGLVSD
+465 KQLNSVSD
-473 GLDKTGKG
+473 GLDKTAKG
-481 IADVQSG
+481 ITDVQSG
-488 LTDIENGMNQMA
+488 LTDIENGLNQMA
-500 GQTGSASNSSSGGSL
+500 GQTGSASDSSSGGSL
-515 GDAADGLD
+515 GDAADGLG

-541 TAQTVQTVQTVQQLT
+541 TAQTVQKLT

-593 AAGVKSANDGLT
+593 AGGVKSANDGLT
-605 KITDGITAS
+605 KISDGMSAS
-614 SDMLEDMSKSSTV
+614 SDMLENMGKSSSV

-639 KDKDFKKSIDQYS
+639 KDKGFKKSIDQYS

-659 QLSVVLDSNPY
+659 KLSVVLDSNPY

-676 TMNQIK
+676 TINQIK

-713 LSTTDFSRT
+713 LSTADFSRT

-775 SWTVPFFS
+775 SWAVPFFS

-804 EVHLGIEQGVI
+804 EVHLGIVQGVI
-815 RSMSKMGSVIITAA
+815 KSMSKMGSVIITAA

>member
-11 IAASILALT
+11 IAAVILALT
-20 VILSLFSPNVTEL
+20 VVLGLFSPNLTEL

-46 VSEKA
+46 VSERA

-61 NNLISMVFTLDH
+61 NNSISIVFTLDH

-93 DGVEDVTSPLTAEKE
+93 DGVEEITSPLTADKE

-117 KKTILVPVTITGSDK
+117 KKTVLIPVTITGSDK

-138 DDMYKIVPDDL
+138 DDIYKIVPNDL

-249 TRFREELANGHE
+249 TRFREELANGHD

-383 STAEISSDYKSIK
+383 STAEISSDYKSVK

-418 GDKELSTADTI
+418 GDKDLTTADTI
-429 PYLGNVSK
+429 PYLGNISK

-442 DHVDSVMTI
+442 EHVDSVMTI

-465 KQLGLVSD
+465 KQLGSVSD
-473 GLDKTGKG
+473 GLDKTVKG

-488 LTDIENGMNQMA
+488 LTDIENGLNQMA
-500 GQTGSASNSSSGGSL
+500 GQTVSASNSSSGGSL
-515 GDAADGLD
+515 GDAADGLG

-530 LVSKQISQTGN
+530 LVSKQISQSGN
-541 TAQTVQTVQTVQQLT
+541 TAQTVQQLT

-561 LGQIQTGLEQADQQ
+561 LGQIQSGLEQANQQ

-593 AAGVKSANDGLT
+593 AGGVKSANDGLT
-605 KITDGITAS
+605 KISDGITAS

-652 FADGKGV
+652 FEDGKGV

-676 TMNQIK
+676 TINQIK
-682 KAVANEV
+682 KAVVNEV

-775 SWTVPFFS
+775 SWAVPFFS

-804 EVHLGIEQGVI
+804 EVHLGIAQGVV

-866 PLFMPAIIVTF
+866 PLFIPAIIMTF

-883 PFRRKKIKE
+883 PFGRKKIKE

>member
-11 IAASILALT
+11 IAAVILALT

-61 NNLISMVFTLDH
+61 NNSISMVLTLDH
-73 ALKKE
+73 ALKKD
-78 TEDQLRTMIDKVKKI
+78 TEDQLRTMIDKIKKI

-108 VKDQLISKD
+108 VKDQLISQD
-117 KKTILVPVTITGSDK
+117 KKTVLIPVTITGSDK

-138 DDMYKIVPDDL
+138 DDMYKVVPDDV

-249 TRFREELANGHE
+249 TRFREELANGYD

-374 TYDDQISFD
+374 AYDDQISFD
-383 STAEISSDYKSIK
+383 STAEISSDYQSVK
-396 ALEAIKD
+396 ALEVIKD

-413 NVVVK
+413 NVIVK
-418 GDKELSTADTI
+418 GDKELTTADTI

-451 TQPTGEKIKDLYID
+451 TQPTGDTIKDLYID
-465 KQLGLVSD
+465 KQLNSVSD
-473 GLDKTGKG
+473 GLDKTAKG
-481 IADVQSG
+481 ITDVQSG
-488 LTDIENGMNQMA
+488 LTDIENGLNQMA
-500 GQTGSASNSSSGGSL
+500 GQTGSASDSSSGGSL
-515 GDAADGLD
+515 GDAADGLG

-541 TAQTVQTVQTVQQLT
+541 TAQTVQQLT

-593 AAGVKSANDGLT
+593 AGGVKSANDGLT
-605 KITDGITAS
+605 KISDGMSAA
-614 SDMLEDMSKSSTV
+614 SDMLENMGKSSSV
-627 RDTGIFIPDQVM
+627 RDTGIFIPEQVM
-639 KDKDFKKSIDQYS
+639 KDKGFKKSIDQYS

-659 QLSVVLDSNPY
+659 KLSVVLDSNPY

-676 TMNQIK
+676 TINQIK

-713 LSTTDFSRT
+713 LSTADFSRT

-775 SWTVPFFS
+775 SWAVPFFS

-815 RSMSKMGSVIITAA
+815 KSMSKMGSVIITAA

>member
-11 IAASILALT
+11 IAAVILALT
-20 VILSLFSPNVTEL
+20 VVLSLFSPNLTEL

-46 VSEKA
+46 VSERA

-61 NNLISMVFTLDH
+61 NNSISVVFTLDH

-78 TEDQLRTMIDKVKKI
+78 TEDQLRTMVDKIKKI
-93 DGVEDVTSPLTAEKE
+93 DGVEEITSPLTAEKE

-117 KKTILVPVTITGSDK
+117 KKTVLIPVTITGSDK

-138 DDMYKIVPDDL
+138 DDIYKIVPDDL

-192 VVTPFIPIVV
+192 VVTPLIPIVI

-249 TRFREELANGHE
+249 TRFREELANGHD

-396 ALEAIKD
+396 ALKAIKD

-418 GDKELSTADTI
+418 GDKDLTTADTI
-429 PYLGNVSK
+429 PYLGNISK

-465 KQLGLVSD
+465 KQLGSVSD
-473 GLDKTGKG
+473 GLDKTVKG
-481 IADVQSG
+481 IADVQRG
-488 LTDIENGMNQMA
+488 LTDIENGLNQMA

-515 GDAADGLD
+515 GDAADGLG

-530 LVSKQISQTGN
+530 LVGKQISQTGN
-541 TAQTVQTVQTVQQLT
+541 TAQTVQQLT

-561 LGQIQTGLEQADQQ
+561 LGQIQIGLEQANQQ
-575 LSGQQAQAGTLTE
+575 LSGQQAQAGTLVE

-593 AAGVKSANDGLT
+593 AEGVKSANDGLT

-614 SDMLEDMSKSSTV
+614 SDMLEDMSKSSAV

-676 TMNQIK
+676 TINQIK

-700 YGGVTSVNADLKE
+700 YGGVTSMNADLKE

-775 SWTVPFFS
+775 SWAVPFFS

-804 EVHLGIEQGVI
+804 EVHMGIEQGVI

-866 PLFMPAIIVTF
+866 PLFIPAIIATF

-883 PFRRKKIKE
+883 PFGRKKIKE

>member
-11 IAASILALT
+11 IAAVILALT
-20 VILSLFSPNVTEL
+20 VVLSLFSPNLTEL

-46 VSEKA
+46 VSERA

-61 NNLISMVFTLDH
+61 NNSISIVFTLDH

-93 DGVEDVTSPLTAEKE
+93 DGVEEVTSPLTAEKE

-117 KKTILVPVTITGSDK
+117 KKTLLIPVTITGSDK

-138 DDMYKIVPDDL
+138 DDIYKIVPDDL

-249 TRFREELANGHE
+249 TRFREELANGHD

-306 VGVGILMII
+306 VGVGILMVI

-383 STAEISSDYKSIK
+383 STAEISSDYKSVK

-418 GDKELSTADTI
+418 GDKDLTTADTI
-429 PYLGNVSK
+429 PYLGNISK

-442 DHVDSVMTI
+442 EHVDSVMTI

-465 KQLGLVSD
+465 KQLGSVSD
-473 GLDKTGKG
+473 GLDKTVKG

-488 LTDIENGMNQMA
+488 LTDIENGLNQMA
-500 GQTGSASNSSSGGSL
+500 GQTGSASNSRSSGSL
-515 GDAADGLD
+515 GDAADGLG

-541 TAQTVQTVQTVQQLT
+541 TAQTVQQLT

-561 LGQIQTGLEQADQQ
+561 LGQIQTGLEQANQQ

-588 SLKKL
+588 SLQQL
-593 AAGVKSANDGLT
+593 AGGVKSANDGLT
-605 KITDGITAS
+605 KISDGITAS

-676 TMNQIK
+676 TINQIK

-775 SWTVPFFS
+775 SWAVPFFS

-804 EVHLGIEQGVI
+804 EVHLGIAQGVV

-866 PLFMPAIIVTF
+866 PLFIPAIIMTF

-883 PFRRKKIKE
+883 PFGRKKIKE